1 MASVKVYRFRHRSA
15 IFRESSNTKDY
26 KSNNTSVQAL
36 IDLAGS
42 IKILQF

>member
-1 MASVKVYRFRHRSA
+1 MASIKLYMFGHRRV
-15 IFRESSNTKDY
+15 IFKESFNTKDY

-36 IDLAGS
+36 IALAGT